1 MALATLSKPALEAL
15 LEFHVD
21 AVSQIQQRLR
31 DISGSASSKEELN
44 DDVNVQASSCLLDLP
59 LQIEYADLAKLF
71 PTDSS
76 PSTPRAT
83 GRAPDFIS
91 GPPPMRPASSPPF
104 GGTWA
109 RMDVPSSPTP
119 LPGSAAPSRKR
130 RHVDLGLDDDDDVDV
145 FLEQPSEPVVD
156 DRPPPR
162 QPARARRLE
171 RRWSSPAQAR
181 RPELPF
187 PFVPGWPRGAVRTPR
202 RRKLRSGDKENN
214 QEHAYA

>member
-15 LEFHVD
+15 LEFHAD

-31 DISGSASSKEELN
+31 DISGSSSSKEESN
-44 DDVNVQASSCLLDLP
+44 DDVNLQVSSLLD

-83 GRAPDFIS
+83 GRVPEFIS

-119 LPGSAAPSRKR
+119 LPGPAAPSRKR
-130 RHVDLGLDDDDDVDV
+130 RHVDLGFDDDDVHV

-156 DRPPPR
+156 DGPPPR
-162 QPARARRLE
+162 QPTRARRLE

-181 RPELPF
+181 RSELPF
-187 PFVPGWPRGAVRTPR
+187 PFVPGWPRGVVRTPKR
-202 RRKLRSGDKENN
+202 KKLRYGDKENN
-214 QEHAYA
+214 QEHL